1 VSQSID
7 KRIAAALSAATHEA
21 ADLGA
26 LITEVEGVIGSV
38 TAEMTHSS
46 AQMLD
51 PMNQDFEASRI
62 RVEKAKVMLA
72 RFEVSLPKLK
82 ALHAGAL
89 AAERLAKWNADLA
102 ALQITRDALADRF
115 RTRYCEVVGELIDIF
130 DEMAALDQQ
139 VDELNSRAH
148 AAGARQR
155 MRTTEWVARGID
167 SFTAGTKSILEEVQ
181 LPGFGLGSGEV
192 KAVWPRPKPNFGS
205 QIAAAMAPLF
215 RGPQMD
221 PALVAEANVEVEA
234 RGGTVF
240 FGEAYRR
247 AVERRN
253 QAQAERWAEEGRERE
268 RVREANAAEDAQRHR
283 DAAAQR
289 RRQGM

>member
-7 KRIAAALSAATHEA
+7 KKIAAALSAATHEA

-82 ALHAGAL
+82 ALHAAAL

-115 RTRYCEVVGELIDIF
+115 RTRYCEVVGELVDIF

-139 VDELNSRAH
+139 VDELNGRAH
-148 AAGARQR
+148 AAGSRQR
-155 MRTTEWVARGID
+155 MRSTEACARGID
-167 SFTAGTKSILEEVQ
+167 GFTAGTKSILEEIK

-192 KAVWPRPKPNFGS
+192 KAVWPRPKVPWN
-205 QIAAAMAPLF
+205 IAYAASMAAMMQPRLD
-215 RGPQMD
+215 PQLQ
-221 PALVAEANVEVEA
+221 AEVEA
-234 RGGTVF
+234 EGGFEGGGYERVMKRRQREESERVAEF
-240 FGEAYRR
+240 YRKR
-247 AVERRN
+247 
-253 QAQAERWAEEGRERE
+253 EEGRE
-268 RVREANAAEDAQRHR
+268 ALDAAERQRLHE
-283 DAAAQR
+283 AAMER
-289 RRQGM
+289 RRLGM